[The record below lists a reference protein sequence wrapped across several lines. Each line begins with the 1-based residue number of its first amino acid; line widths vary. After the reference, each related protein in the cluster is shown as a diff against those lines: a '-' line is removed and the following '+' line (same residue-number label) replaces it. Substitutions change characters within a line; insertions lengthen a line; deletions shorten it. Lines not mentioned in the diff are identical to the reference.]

1 MKHVQ
6 CTAKYILGTLRV
18 HTVKYKY
25 MFVHTMNIYLHTG
38 IDRNILLQNMFIPDI
53 YMYIDGIFKFSFL

>member
-1 MKHVQ
+1 
-6 CTAKYILGTLRV
+6 
-18 HTVKYKY
+18 

-53 YMYIDGIFKFSFL
+53 YMYIDGIFEFSFL